1 MHKARALARLSSR
14 GDNLGQVMRIVTA
27 CAALL
32 LGTSL
37 AHAGAAEDCNQ
48 VRDPERQLRGCT
60 AYLKL
65 GKGAPENLAT
75 AYLNRANVYAQRAK
89 YDRAFADYAAALALD
104 PDNPLIA
111 YNRGNA
117 YFDTRQYERAIADF
131 SKAIELD
138 ARFALAYFN
147 RGLAREGLGDTVAA
161 AEDYRRVLDLDPAAT
176 KARKRLQQLQSQ

>member
-1 MHKARALARLSSR
+1 M
-14 GDNLGQVMRIVTA
+14 TT
-27 CAALL
+27 CAVLL

-48 VRDPERQLRGCT
+48 VRDPDRQLRGCT
-60 AYLKL
+60 AYIRL

-104 PDNPLIA
+104 PENPLIP

-117 YFDTRQYERAIADF
+117 YLDTRQYERAVADF
-131 SKAIELD
+131 SRAVELD
-138 ARFALAYFN
+138 ARFSLAYFN
-147 RGLAREGLGDTVAA
+147 RGLAREGLGDTAA
-161 AEDYRRVLDLDPAAT
+161 AADDYRRVLTLDPAAT
-176 KARKRLQQLQSQ
+176 KARKRLERLQSQ

>member
-1 MHKARALARLSSR
+1 MRL
-14 GDNLGQVMRIVTA
+14 MTA

-48 VRDPERQLRGCT
+48 VRDPDRQLRGCT
-60 AYLKL
+60 AYIRL

-89 YDRAFADYAAALALD
+89 YDRAFADYSAALALD
-104 PDNPLIA
+104 AGNPLIA

-131 SKAIELD
+131 ARAIELD
-138 ARFALAYFN
+138 ERFALAYFN
-147 RGLAREGLGDTVAA
+147 RGLAREGLGDAA
-161 AEDYRRVLDLDPAAT
+161 AAADDYRRTLDLDPGVANA
-176 KARKRLQQLQSQ
+176 KKRLERLQSQ

>member
-1 MHKARALARLSSR
+1 M
-14 GDNLGQVMRIVTA
+14 TT
-27 CAALL
+27 CAVLL

-48 VRDPERQLRGCT
+48 VRDPDRQLRGCT
-60 AYLKL
+60 AYIRL

-104 PDNPLIA
+104 PENPLIA

-117 YFDTRQYERAIADF
+117 YLDTRQYERAVADF
-131 SKAIELD
+131 SRAVELD
-138 ARFALAYFN
+138 ARFSLAYFN
-147 RGLAREGLGDTVAA
+147 RGLAREGLGDTAA
-161 AEDYRRVLDLDPAAT
+161 AADDYRRVLTLDPAAT
-176 KARKRLQQLQSQ
+176 KARKRLERLQSQ